1 MMSVNIIDVSEETFE
16 SEVIAYSAQM
26 PVVVDLWAPWCIPC
40 LVQSQTLT
48 RMAQEANGR
57 FRLARINVDEQTKL
71 AELLKVRD
79 LPAIKA
85 FVDGRIVGDY
95 LGVLSEKHL
104 RQFIERIMPRT
115 ASLSLSKGKGLL
127 ILGKYQEAEEAIR
140 HALDERGDQPDGL
153 LAYARVML
161 AQGDGRIAQDVLEHF
176 PASPELETAE
186 LLLPL
191 AEAYQDPV
199 INDFIFDNPLES
211 IYRNALRMAKE
222 GKILIALDGLLSL
235 LKKDKHYRNDQ
246 AKAVYLGLLEVLSND
261 HPEAR
266 NYRADLAGAL
276 F

>member
-1 MMSVNIIDVSEETFE
+1 MMSVNIIDVSEESFE

-40 LVQSQTLT
+40 RVQSQTLAQL
-48 RMAQEANGR
+48 AQEADGR

-85 FVDGRIVGDY
+85 FVDGRMVGDY
-95 LGVLSEKHL
+95 LGVLNEKHL

-115 ASLSLSKGKGLL
+115 ASLSLSKGRGLL

-140 HALDERGDQPDGL
+140 QFLDERGDQADGL

-186 LLLPL
+186 LLFPL

-199 INDFIFDNPLES
+199 IDDWIFDNPLES
-211 IYRNALRMAKE
+211 AYRNALRMAKE
-222 GKILIALDGLLSL
+222 GKILIALDGLLSV

-246 AKAVYLGLLEVLSND
+246 AKTLYLGLLEVLSDD
-261 HPEAR
+261 HPEVR